1 MLASGSVLAPPAP
14 LAAMGAVLAPPP
26 TVLMPR
32 PTILLDYDNTLLATS
47 WLQRWSHAES
57 PSASELLTVRDEM
70 HSLDLHVYAFLSH
83 VLEIGRVVVMIT
95 NARLGWVEH
104 SCAKIMP
111 RVCSLLPRIKVISA
125 RSKYE
130 RAFPGQPDMW
140 KLHAFR
146 EELCGAGHH
155 PLNVISIGDSWFER
169 DAAHVVGGEHSNA
182 TVKSIQL
189 VDCPHPKDICAQLA
203 KLQSCMLDIAQHDS
217 HLDLKMSRRL

>member
-1 MLASGSVLAPPAP
+1 MLAASSVL
-14 LAAMGAVLAPPP
+14 PPP
-26 TVLMPR
+26 SPTAAAIPPTTIMPR
-32 PTILLDYDNTLLATS
+32 PTVVLDYDNTLLATS
-47 WLQRWSHAES
+47 WLQRWSHAETPS
-57 PSASELLTVRDEM
+57 PFELAGIRDEM
-70 HSLDLHVYAFLSH
+70 HNLDQHVYAFLSH

-111 RVCSLLPRIKVISA
+111 RVCALLPRIKVISA
-125 RSKYE
+125 RSRYE
-130 RAFPGQPDMW
+130 RTFPGQPEMW

-146 EELCGAGHH
+146 EELCGMGHH

-189 VDCPHPKDICAQLA
+189 VDCPHPKDICAQLST
-203 KLQSCMLDIAQHDS
+203 LRLCMLDIAQHDS